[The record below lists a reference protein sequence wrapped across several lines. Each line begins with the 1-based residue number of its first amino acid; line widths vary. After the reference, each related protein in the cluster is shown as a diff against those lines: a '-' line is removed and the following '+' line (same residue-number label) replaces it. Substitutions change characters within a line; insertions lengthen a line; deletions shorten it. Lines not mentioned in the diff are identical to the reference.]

1 MPKQP
6 TAVWQLRSVAKTS
19 DVFHL
24 VSHYHIPPEVAHLLA
39 VRGFSAQPELVL
51 GNELSQAESP
61 SLVAAAE
68 RIQRAIAAGKRI
80 VVHGDYD
87 ADGITGSAILYR
99 GLGALGANI
108 QVFIPNR
115 LTDGYGIAMRHVPA
129 HAEAADLLITV
140 DCGISNAAEIRELT
154 NRGTEVIVT
163 DHHQAPSEL
172 PECLIVHPA
181 VDQTEEFGVELT
193 GAGVAFHL
201 LWHVHT
207 LNGLPAPQHYT
218 DLAAIGTVADVAPLL
233 GQNRALV
240 ARGTEQLAESRWPG
254 IHALARVANVQF
266 PATARDIAFLFA
278 PRINS
283 SGRLGEGMVGFD
295 LLRTDSTTKAEQL
308 AIYIDALNQE
318 RRELQDRIYES
329 AAELVDPAA
338 PAIVLNHPDWHSG
351 VVGIVASK
359 LLDRF
364 YKPVYL
370 AANGRGSVRSTPG
383 ISAVNSLHAAREY
396 LAGFG
401 GHPQAAG
408 FGVREGMFASFAD
421 AIQEYVKRHPTPVP
435 VVELDGVLT
444 RSSMSGA
451 LFTELE
457 RLEPY
462 GEGFTSPRFAFT
474 GTLESARA
482 AGAGNQTLLVQIDGV
497 RGVAWQQGHRA
508 RELALGKPVLVAAS
522 LQKNTW
528 RGRSTVELLI
538 EDIRE
543 GEHLH
548 LSTEAPGNKITV
560 PMLPVDTL
568 DGRLATVVLQG
579 DSPVLT
585 PQPAEV
591 TAVKQ
596 YLSTLPT
603 VHTLR
608 NQLRNALRTKQANV
622 PEPYGAVLRR
632 LGFITE
638 TGEVHARGRAP
649 YTDEQFVAMLAE
661 RYRLESVVYGVQTI
675 SPAALPGFLVAV
687 YQ

>member
-1 MPKQP
+1 MPEQP
-6 TAVWQLRSVAKTS
+6 TAVWQLRSVAKSS
-19 DVFHL
+19 DVFEL
-24 VSHYHIPPEVAHLLA
+24 VTQQQVPPEVAHLLA
-39 VRGFSAQPELVL
+39 VRGFSQRPELVL
-51 GNELSQAESP
+51 SNELVQAESP

-80 VVHGDYD
+80 MVHGDYD

-108 QVFIPNR
+108 HVFIPNR
-115 LTDGYGIAMRHVPA
+115 LTDGYGIAMQHVPA

-154 NRGTEVIVT
+154 ARGTEVIVT
-163 DHHQAPSEL
+163 DHHQAPEQL
-172 PECLIVHPA
+172 PDCLIVHPA
-181 VDQTEEFGVELT
+181 VDQTAEFGIELT

-207 LNGLPAPQHYT
+207 LNGLPAPDRYT

-240 ARGTEQLAESRWPG
+240 SRGSVQLAESHWPG
-254 IHALARVANVQF
+254 VHALARVANVQF

-283 SGRLGEGMVGFD
+283 SGRLGEGHVGLE
-295 LLRTDSTTKAEQL
+295 LLTTDSVTKAEQL

-329 AAELVDPAA
+329 AVALVDPSA
-338 PAIVLNHPDWHSG
+338 PAIVLDHPEWHSG

-359 LLDRF
+359 LLERF

-383 ISAVNSLHAAREY
+383 ISAVNGLREAQQF
-396 LAGFG
+396 LSGFG

-408 FGVREGMFASFAD
+408 FGIREGMFAQFAA
-421 AIQEYVKRHPTPVP
+421 AIHKYVASHPTPVP

-482 AGAGNQTLLVQIDGV
+482 AGAGGQTLLVQIDGV

-508 RELALGKPVLVAAS
+508 RELRVGNTVLVAAS

-548 LSTEAPGNKITV
+548 LRTTDSKNTINV
-560 PMLPVDTL
+560 PVLPVDTL
-568 DGRLATVVLQG
+568 DGRLCSVVLQG
-579 DSPVLT
+579 DAPTISAT
-585 PQPAEV
+585 AEQI
-591 TAVKQ
+591 ALLNQ
-596 YLSTLPT
+596 YVQALPT
-603 VHTLR
+603 VHILR
-608 NQLRNALRTKQANV
+608 NYLRNALQTRQAHV
-622 PEPYGAVLRR
+622 PEPYGAILRR

-638 TGEVHARGRAP
+638 TGEVRSQGTPP
-649 YTDEQFVAMLAE
+649 YSDERFIEKLTE
-661 RYRLESVVYGVQTI
+661 RYRLESVVYGLQTI
-675 SPAALPGFLVAV
+675 SPASLPGFLAQV